1 MSLDQLTTIEAIPP
15 FLDGT
20 QAAVFSI
27 ATNKQ
32 EHYRRVQKT
41 LIKHQ
46 YILPNRADKG
56 VIMCYFIKVLADSPA
71 QTRRLIRQYVETG
84 EVTVKLLAAM
94 ALNGLVR
101 MRLSVNN

>member
-1 MSLDQLTTIEAIPP
+1 M
-15 FLDGT
+15 
-20 QAAVFSI
+20 
-27 ATNKQ
+27 
-32 EHYRRVQKT
+32 T

-56 VIMCYFIKVLADSPA
+56 VIMCYFIKVIADSPA